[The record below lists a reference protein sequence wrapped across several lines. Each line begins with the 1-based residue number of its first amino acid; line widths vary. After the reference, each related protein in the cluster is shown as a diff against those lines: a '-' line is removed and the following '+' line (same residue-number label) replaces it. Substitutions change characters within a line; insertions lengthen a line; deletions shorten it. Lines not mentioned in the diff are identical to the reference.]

1 MFGLRLG
8 GLVCA
13 TIPRARNI
21 HLGMGC
27 MRGRIRAE
35 IEPLEG
41 GVRAHDQ
48 HCISKAGEEST
59 DRRGALDDAR
69 VLPPALM
76 VIRQHHWPTVGA
88 LQLACGPLSG
98 VVFWAG
104 ASPFILY
111 TIKRDQSTLIF
122 IKCADFLMAVFDSP
136 AARGELNEQ
145 VRELHQLESTVEHF
159 ANGVADFSHALG
171 SGAKGLDPRCVWSLL
186 DEAQAPEGQA
196 REAVRDAFEQLGEFG
211 TMLNTQLH
219 NLVLSPL
226 HGYRRSLSAAQARAR
241 RFDEESEALD
251 AARLRAL
258 GESKDATLELRALA
272 QHQIDVKAAAA
283 EVSWHDTAC
292 GLREAAAQRRML
304 PQKVASPLCPPPPA
318 PTNAPPHTRTAPHT
332 HPFPSPPIH
341 LLTHSHAAHYTSPS
355 PSTKK
360 ENLPIRFAH
369 EPFP

>member
-1 MFGLRLG
+1 
-8 GLVCA
+8 
-13 TIPRARNI
+13 
-21 HLGMGC
+21 
-27 MRGRIRAE
+27 
-35 IEPLEG
+35 
-41 GVRAHDQ
+41 
-48 HCISKAGEEST
+48 
-59 DRRGALDDAR
+59 
-69 VLPPALM
+69 
-76 VIRQHHWPTVGA
+76 
-88 LQLACGPLSG
+88 
-98 VVFWAG
+98 
-104 ASPFILY
+104 
-111 TIKRDQSTLIF
+111 
-122 IKCADFLMAVFDSP
+122 MAVFDSP

-196 REAVRDAFEQLGEFG
+196 REAVRDAFEQLDEFG

-304 PQKVASPLCPPPPA
+304 PQKVASQLCPPPP
-318 PTNAPPHTRTAPHT
+318 PPPPPP
-332 HPFPSPPIH
+332 PFPGGLSKGAISARQPRARVPYAAYEAAGARDGAAGGGAQLGPIGASWYR
-341 LLTHSHAAHYTSPS
+341 LQVGADTHV
-355 PSTKK
+355 
-360 ENLPIRFAH
+360 
-369 EPFP
+369 

>member
-1 MFGLRLG
+1 
-8 GLVCA
+8 
-13 TIPRARNI
+13 
-21 HLGMGC
+21 
-27 MRGRIRAE
+27 
-35 IEPLEG
+35 
-41 GVRAHDQ
+41 
-48 HCISKAGEEST
+48 
-59 DRRGALDDAR
+59 
-69 VLPPALM
+69 
-76 VIRQHHWPTVGA
+76 
-88 LQLACGPLSG
+88 
-98 VVFWAG
+98 
-104 ASPFILY
+104 
-111 TIKRDQSTLIF
+111 
-122 IKCADFLMAVFDSP
+122 MAVFDSP

-304 PQKVASPLCPPPPA
+304 PQKVASQLCPPPPPP
-318 PTNAPPHTRTAPHT
+318 PTHRPTHAPPHTRTHSPLLPVTSARTHTPH
-332 HPFPSPPIH
+332 
-341 LLTHSHAAHYTSPS
+341 HYTSPS
-355 PSTKK
+355 PSK
-360 ENLPIRFAH
+360 EKNLPIRSAH